1 MDNKAI
7 LQMFN
12 FSRSNTLASLK
23 ATTEEQ
29 ALIVPEGFNNSIVW
43 NLGHIFIAVENIMAH
58 VDGSK
63 ANIPDGY
70 KEFFGHSTSPSTWT
84 KEPPT
89 LKELATQLEEQT
101 ERIASIYGEKL
112 QDTLPEPLRL
122 NERTAFETYGEVLNF
137 MIWHEGLHLGVINGI
152 KRAQG
157 IQELWKPL
165 EAQETK

>member
-1 MDNKAI
+1 MENKAL
-7 LQMFN
+7 LQMFT

-63 ANIPDGY
+63 ANIPNGY
-70 KEFFGHSTSPSTWT
+70 NEFFGHSTSPSTWT
-84 KEPPT
+84 KEAPT
-89 LKELATQLEEQT
+89 LEELAVHLEEQT
-101 ERIASIYGEKL
+101 ERIASVYGDKLKEKL
-112 QDTLPEPLRL
+112 SEPLRL
-122 NERTAFETYGEVLNF
+122 NERTMFETYGEVLNF

-152 KRAQG
+152 KRAIG
-157 IQELWKPL
+157 IKELWTPL
-165 EAQETK
+165 QAQNQ